1 MGILNIGD
9 FFFARHSLVTG
20 AYGYSEHQY
29 PFGLDGEFVC
39 RLGISSKKKTF
50 SKLAVPNLLLDKT

>member
-9 FFFARHSLVTG
+9 FFFAHRSLVTG
-20 AYGYSEHQY
+20 AYGYSEHVY

-39 RLGISSKKKTF
+39 RLGISSEKKKF
-50 SKLAVPNLLLDKT
+50 SKLAVPNLLQDRT